1 MMFIL
6 LGIVISLI
14 VLFLYYSLIISS
26 KCSKE
31 EDEIYD
37 RNKRSIR
44 EEENK
49 KLQEKIIKNSD
60 KSEDIEV

>member
-44 EEENK
+44 
-49 KLQEKIIKNSD
+49 
-60 KSEDIEV
+60 